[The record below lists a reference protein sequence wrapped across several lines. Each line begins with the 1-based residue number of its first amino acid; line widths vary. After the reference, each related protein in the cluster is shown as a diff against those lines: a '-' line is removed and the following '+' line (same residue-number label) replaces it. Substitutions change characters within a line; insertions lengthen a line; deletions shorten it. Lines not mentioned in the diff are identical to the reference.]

1 MSYKISQYVNPISAS
16 ASVAT
21 TSTGIAL
28 KSGYLRVA
36 TATTGAY
43 IDIGGA
49 PVAATNTLFVPA
61 NSSVV
66 LKDRVARIGVVGIT
80 TGTSTVLTLDTSINN
95 PFVVG
100 DYVTIESGYPAG
112 INSIHSLVT
121 ATTDISSYWGGTG
134 VPTITINFNSSS
146 VIGIALTGTSVAR
159 STKISAIGSGS
170 AATISITEVQIA
182 SSAS

>member
-1 MSYKISQYVNPISAS
+1 MSYKISQYVNPIAAS

-21 TSTGIAL
+21 TSNGIAL
-28 KSGYLRVA
+28 KSGYLRVSA
-36 TATTGAY
+36 ATTGAY

-49 PVAATNTLFVPA
+49 PVAATNTLLVPA
-61 NSSVV
+61 NTSVV
-66 LKDRVARIGVVGIT
+66 LKDRVARVGVVGIT

-121 ATTDISSYWGGTG
+121 ATTDISSYWGGTSN
-134 VPTITINFNSSS
+134 PTITISFNSSS
-146 VIGIALTGTSVAR
+146 VTGVALTGTSAAR
-159 STKISAIGSGS
+159 STKISALGAGG
-170 AATISITEVQIA
+170 ATSVSITEIQIT
-182 SSAS
+182 SSVT